1 MGIILENKVIQNGFF
16 SKNVNNKKCAP
27 KLVFFNEKNQKDS
40 NYFLQENLTLKVI
53 CCHFLTP
60 PHYFNS
66 FVYSYFLPKIFI
78 ILCPFLK
85 NSTTGIAI
93 PCRLPYY
100 WQVLHYTVE
109 RVAHS
114 SACEFHFWPLCC
126 RSPES
131 KILWDFEYKG

>member
-1 MGIILENKVIQNGFF
+1 MDFF
-16 SKNVNNKKCAP
+16 QKMWITKNVLLNWYFSMK
-27 KLVFFNEKNQKDS
+27 KNQKDS

-53 CCHFLTP
+53 CWHFLTP

-66 FVYSYFLPKIFI
+66 FGYVYFLPKIFL
-78 ILCPFLK
+78 ILYSFLK